1 MGAGQETIVNNQ
13 LINKRPMEA
22 RIREIIDNV
31 ETIHT
36 ANGDMQQTFSN
47 GARLI
52 TDKRSGI
59 VIMKL
64 GEKVEKVLRH
74 LTIPQYEKLMEEAAA
89 L

>member
-1 MGAGQETIVNNQ
+1 
-13 LINKRPMEA
+13 MEA

-31 ETIHT
+31 ETMYT
-36 ANGDMQQTFSN
+36 PTGDMVQTFSN

-64 GEKVEKVLRH
+64 GEKVEKLARH

>member
-1 MGAGQETIVNNQ
+1 
-13 LINKRPMEA
+13 MEA
-22 RIREIIDNV
+22 RIREIIDSV

-36 ANGDMQQTFSN
+36 ANGDMQQTFAN

-74 LTIPQYEKLMEEAAA
+74 LTIAQYEKLMEEAAA

>member
-1 MGAGQETIVNNQ
+1 
-13 LINKRPMEA
+13 MEA
-22 RIREIIDNV
+22 RNKISDNL

-36 ANGDMQQTFSN
+36 SNGDMQQTFAN
-47 GARLI
+47 GARLL

-64 GEKVEKVLRH
+64 GEKVVKVQRH
-74 LTIPQYEKLMEEAAA
+74 LTLQQYEKLMEEAAA

>member
-1 MGAGQETIVNNQ
+1 
-13 LINKRPMEA
+13 MEA
-22 RIREIIDNV
+22 RNKIYDNL

-36 ANGDMQQTFSN
+36 SNGDMQQTFAN
-47 GARLI
+47 GARLL

-64 GEKVEKVLRH
+64 GEKVVKVQRH
-74 LTIPQYEKLMEEAAA
+74 LTLQQYEKLMEEAAA

>member
-1 MGAGQETIVNNQ
+1 
-13 LINKRPMEA
+13 MEA
-22 RIREIIDNV
+22 RIKEIIDSV

-36 ANGDMQQTFSN
+36 ANGDMQQTFCN

-64 GEKVEKVLRH
+64 GEKVEKVQRH
-74 LTIPQYEKLMEEAAA
+74 LTIAQYEVLMEEAAA